1 MKILNVYCGAV
12 GAYFCGRLAQAGSE
26 TTITVRSDRALIA
39 DKGFE
44 ISSIA
49 GDFVFK
55 PHAVLADASEYQDQA
70 DYLILTSKVLPAAD
84 SVKLIAPAVKPGTV
98 IVLIQNGLGIEEDI
112 ARAFPNNEL
121 LSAVA
126 YIGVARTAPGIIRHT
141 GAGKLIIG
149 RFGGGESA
157 AGEKLCKLFSDAG
170 VPAEYTSDIA
180 FYRWKKLLWNVPY
193 NAMSVVGGGLLTS
206 EMTDR
211 AEVEALSIKLMQEVV
226 ATAHACGVMLPE
238 SMVAENVEYTRN
250 FPPYKTS
257 MLVDCENNRPLE
269 VEAIVGSVVKAAH
282 KHQIA
287 IPHLETL
294 YALLK
299 AFDRHQQMLRNT
311 R

>member
-1 MKILNVYCGAV
+1 
-12 GAYFCGRLAQAGSE
+12 
-26 TTITVRSDRALIA
+26 
-39 DKGFE
+39 
-44 ISSIA
+44 
-49 GDFVFK
+49 
-55 PHAVLADASEYQDQA
+55 
-70 DYLILTSKVLPAAD
+70 
-84 SVKLIAPAVKPGTV
+84 
-98 IVLIQNGLGIEEDI
+98 
-112 ARAFPNNEL
+112 
-121 LSAVA
+121 
-126 YIGVARTAPGIIRHT
+126 
-141 GAGKLIIG
+141 
-149 RFGGGESA
+149 
-157 AGEKLCKLFSDAG
+157 
-170 VPAEYTSDIA
+170 
-180 FYRWKKLLWNVPY
+180 
-193 NAMSVVGGGLLTS
+193 MSVVGGGLLTS

-238 SMVAENVEYTRN
+238 SMVDENVEYTRN

>member
-1 MKILNVYCGAV
+1 MKIINICCGAV
-12 GAYFCGRLAQAGSE
+12 GAYFCGRLSQHGADVAV
-26 TTITVRSDRALIA
+26 TVRSDRELIA
-39 DKGFE
+39 RNGFA

-49 GDFVFK
+49 GDFIFK
-55 PHAVLADASEYQDQA
+55 PQQVLSDASEYSNDA

-84 SVKLIAPAVKPGTV
+84 SVKLIKPAVKPNTK
-98 IVLIQNGLGIEEDI
+98 IVLIQNGLGIEDDI
-112 ARAFPNNEL
+112 AQAFPENEV

-126 YIGVARTAPGIIRHT
+126 YIGVARTAPGVIAHT
-141 GAGKLIIG
+141 GAGRLIIG
-149 RFGGGESA
+149 RFGGGKSAA
-157 AGEKLCKLFSDAG
+157 AGELCKLFTQAG
-170 VPAEYTSDIA
+170 VPAETTGDIA

-211 AEVEALSIKLMQEVV
+211 GDVENLSIHLMQEVV
-226 ATAHACGVMLPE
+226 LTARACGVDLPE
-238 SMVAENVEYTRN
+238 ELVAENVEYTRN

-269 VEAIVGSVVKAAH
+269 VEAIVGSVVKAAR
-282 KHQIA
+282 KHQLQV
-287 IPHLETL
+287 PHLETL

-299 AFDRHQQMLRNT
+299 AFDLHKQHLRNA